1 MGGMQIYRIKIASLV
16 MSVLVATFISASA
29 VFYFLQSAT
38 LHQGLVA
45 QVKRQLP
52 KSPFTFPEEAYAK
65 MGSPHLYLKFVPPR
79 LHLPDIRNALTYYGE
94 NGRPDAL
101 LGNPKMHFGMQG
113 GKSIIASSDGEKQY
127 LVYDKKLPAS
137 CKITFSP
144 NNDPTM
150 LWFTASLEANQAEI
164 TLFMQDT
171 DGLIVSGSDPQGQFS
186 LQAKESTRSHP
197 QGSWEIGTWRVD
209 GTLLSRQKAKW
220 VGQDRFLE
228 NHGGDEFLDFTGKNR
243 VDFGD
248 GEELYSVF
256 LKLGDC
262 LVWDENKW
270 SEASPSQNTLDKP
283 LLVVKKIDERVMM
296 LELWDVEGKGKVA
309 MSLVKAPETFR
320 HDHVVRD
327 FKFVGARTKTQ
338 VVFQI
343 EDERLIVKP
352 QDWLLL
358 TAEGWKKLKTSKEI
372 DDYVNRRLVGPLFIF
387 EEITKKE
394 ERPVLI
400 GTLYNPNRTE
410 SHFIEVAMMPI
421 QNGIQTPLEK
431 VSPENRMQAPTPLA
445 TH

>member
-1 MGGMQIYRIKIASLV
+1 MPIYRIKIGSIIVCGFAALFFLS
-16 MSVLVATFISASA
+16 SVI
-29 VFYFLQSAT
+29 FYFLQSGS
-38 LHQGLVA
+38 LHQGHVA

-65 MGSPHLYLKFVPPR
+65 MGSPHLHLKFVPPR
-79 LHLPDIRNALTYYGE
+79 LHLPDLRNTLVYYGE

-113 GKSIIASSDGEKQY
+113 GKAIVAVSDGEKQY
-127 LVYDKKLPAS
+127 LIYDKKLAS
-137 CKITFSP
+137 NSKLTFSP
-144 NNDPTM
+144 NNEPTM
-150 LWFTASLEANQAEI
+150 LWFTAGMEATQAEI
-164 TLFMQDT
+164 TLFMEDT
-171 DGLIVSGSDPQGQFS
+171 DGLIVSNADPHGQFF
-186 LQAKESTRSHP
+186 LAAKESTRSHP
-197 QGSWEIGTWRVD
+197 QSSWEIGTWRVD
-209 GTLLSRQKAKW
+209 GTLLSRQKARW

-228 NHGGDEFLDFTGKNR
+228 NHGGEEFVEIAGKNR

-248 GEELYSVF
+248 SEELYSVF
-256 LKLGDC
+256 IKPGDC
-262 LVWDENKW
+262 LIWNENKW
-270 SEASPSQNTLDKP
+270 AEAEPSEKTLDKP

-309 MSLVKAPETFR
+309 LSLVKAPETFR
-320 HDHVVRD
+320 HEQVVRD

-358 TAEGWKKLKTSKEI
+358 TAEGWKKLKTSREI
-372 DDYVNRRLVGPLFIF
+372 DDYVNRRIVGPLFIF
-387 EEITKKE
+387 EEIAKKD

-410 SHFIEVAMMPI
+410 SHFIEVAMMPANGFNAPMEKHNSETKI
-421 QNGIQTPLEK
+421 Q
-431 VSPENRMQAPTPLA
+431 AATPLA

>member
-1 MGGMQIYRIKIASLV
+1 MQVSRIKIAE
-16 MSVLVATFISASA
+16 VALFGLALFFFMGSA
-29 VFYFLQSAT
+29 VFYFLQEGS

-52 KSPFTFPEEAYAK
+52 KSPFAFPEEAYAQL
-65 MGSPHLYLKFVPPR
+65 GNPHLYLKFVPPR
-79 LHLPDIRNALTYYGE
+79 LHLPDLRNALVYYGE

-113 GKSIIASSDGEKQY
+113 GKTVVATHDGEKQY
-127 LVYDKKLPAS
+127 LLYDKKLPAS

-144 NNDPTM
+144 GNEPTM
-150 LWFTASLEANQAEI
+150 LWFTAALEAGQAEI

-171 DGLIVSGSDPQGQFS
+171 DGMIVSDSDPHGQFT
-186 LQAKESTRSHP
+186 LQAKESTRSP
-197 QGSWEIGTWRVD
+197 TQSNWEIGTWRVD

-228 NHGGDEFLDFTGKNR
+228 NHGGDDYLDFTGKNR

-248 GEELYSVF
+248 GDELYSIYIKV
-256 LKLGDC
+256 GDC
-262 LVWDENKW
+262 LVWEENRW
-270 SEASPSQNTLDKP
+270 HEALPSLKTLDKP
-283 LLVVKKIDERVMM
+283 LLVVKKIDERVMC
-296 LELWDVEGKGKVA
+296 LELWEVEGKGKVA
-309 MSLVKAPETFR
+309 LSIVKAPETFR
-320 HDHVVRD
+320 HDHIVRD

-358 TAEGWKKLKTSKEI
+358 TQEGWKKLKTAKDI

-387 EEITKKE
+387 EEIAKKD

-421 QNGIQTPLEK
+421 QNGPHTTIEKHHLDNKIQA
-431 VSPENRMQAPTPLA
+431 QTPLA

>member
-1 MGGMQIYRIKIASLV
+1 MQISRIKIAEAV
-16 MSVLVATFISASA
+16 MAGLIVFLLSGSA
-29 VFYFLQSAT
+29 VFYFLQSKS

-45 QVKRQLP
+45 EMKRQLP
-52 KSPFTFPEEAYAK
+52 KSPFTFPEAAYAK
-65 MGSPHLYLKFVPPR
+65 MGDPHLYLKFVPPR
-79 LHLPDIRNALTYYGE
+79 IHLPDLRNTLTYYGE
-94 NGRPDAL
+94 NKRPDAM
-101 LGNPKMHFGMQG
+101 LGNPKIHFGMQG
-113 GKSIIASSDGEKQY
+113 GKSIVAALEGEKQY
-127 LVYDKKLPAS
+127 LIYDTKLPVS

-144 NNDPTM
+144 NNDPSM
-150 LWFTASLEANQAEI
+150 LWFTASTESKEAGQAEI
-164 TLFMQDT
+164 TLFMQDM
-171 DGLIVSGSDPQGQFS
+171 DGQIVSGSDPHGHFS
-186 LQAKESTRSHP
+186 LQGKESHRTHS
-197 QGSWEIGTWRVD
+197 QNSWEIGSWKVD
-209 GTLLSRQKAKW
+209 GTLLSRQKTKW

-243 VDFGD
+243 LDFGD

-256 LKLGDC
+256 VKLGDC

-270 SEASPSQNTLDKP
+270 SECGPSQKTLDKP

-296 LELWDVEGKGKVA
+296 FELWDVEGKEKVA

-320 HDHVVRD
+320 HDHIVRD

-352 QDWLLL
+352 HDWLLL
-358 TAEGWKKLKTSKEI
+358 TTEGWKKLKTAREI
-372 DDYVNRRLVGPLFIF
+372 DDYVNRKLVGPLFIF
-387 EEITKKE
+387 EEISKRD

-421 QNGIQTPLEK
+421 QNGLQTPMERHNM
-431 VSPENRMQAPTPLA
+431 ENKIQAATPLA